1 MNLGKNKGW
10 YCIPTSFQTRGAIK
24 ELHRAKH
31 NTTEACREGQVEEVY
46 IKRKCG
52 HNNILDPLSCFTIS
66 TICLPIFGIS
76 LFNPSSKLQ
85 KKKILSDPSI
95 THEDDHFARYC
106 IKIRKFT
113 ICNSAFV
120 VTFRLS
126 LSAKP

>member
-52 HNNILDPLSCFTIS
+52 HNVLYVVIFWTHCLVLLFQLLNMPSNIWNFALQPLIEIANF
-66 TICLPIFGIS
+66 F
-76 LFNPSSKLQ
+76 F
-85 KKKILSDPSI
+85 
-95 THEDDHFARYC
+95 F
-106 IKIRKFT
+106 
-113 ICNSAFV
+113 
-120 VTFRLS
+120 
-126 LSAKP
+126 